1 LVYAVP
7 YRDPG
12 EVVDVAVGMAHRSV
26 HRVNLQ
32 ALEGKG
38 VRFSYGKIGRAAL
51 AVAFVLIGATPP
63 AVLAQDGPT
72 SIEQAHKW
80 ETDDALLLTPFYDTP
95 ANLAATKPGALLRQD
110 AFRLYALPAGVR
122 AVRILYHS
130 LDATGGDVATS
141 AVVLVPAGAPP
152 AGGWPIIAWAHG
164 TSGVARQ
171 CAPSLMKDVY
181 YGENGLFP
189 MVRAGYAVVATDY
202 HGLGTDGL
210 HQYVNKIAQAYDV
223 IYSIP
228 AARAAVSALGERWV
242 VDGHSQGGT
251 AAWGVAEM
259 EHDRKDA
266 GYLGAVAVAPASR
279 LDEVLTAPAA
289 AEGFYLDYI
298 AWGIRARTPSF
309 KPADMLG
316 GQALARYA
324 ELSTRGCFYYA
335 YANFLGDTAP
345 PGLTPGWE
353 RTDGAKQFFA
363 DSAIGFSPIGGPL
376 LVIAGDADQTVPLTA
391 VRATVAAACARKT
404 SLEFR
409 IYAGLDHDPTMDKST
424 PAQLAWIADRFAGR
438 PAGDVCAAGSG

>member
-1 LVYAVP
+1 
-7 YRDPG
+7 
-12 EVVDVAVGMAHRSV
+12 MTF
-26 HRVNLQ
+26 
-32 ALEGKG
+32 ALGG
-38 VRFSYGKIGRAAL
+38 IA
-51 AVAFVLIGATPP
+51 PP
-63 AVLAQDGPT
+63 AAMAQAWPT
-72 SIEQAHKW
+72 SVEQATRQ
-80 ETDDALLLTPFYDTP
+80 EADDALLLTPFYATP
-95 ANLAATKPGALLRQD
+95 ANLAATKPGALLRQEG
-110 AFRLYALPAGVR
+110 FRLYVLPHGAR

-130 LDATGGDVATS
+130 LDATGRDVAAS
-141 AVVLVPAGAPP
+141 AVVLIPAGAPP
-152 AGGWPIIAWAHG
+152 RGGWPIIAWAHG

-181 YGENGLFP
+181 YGEEGLFP

-202 HGLGTDGL
+202 HGLGTEGP

-279 LDEVLTAPAA
+279 LDQVLTAPAA

-309 KPADMLG
+309 KAADMLG
-316 GQALARYA
+316 GRALARYA
-324 ELSTRGCFYYA
+324 DLSTRGCFYYA
-335 YANFLGDTAP
+335 SATFLGDTAP
-345 PGLTPGWE
+345 PTLTPGWE
-353 RTDGAKQFFA
+353 LTDGAKQFFA
-363 DSAIGFSPIGGPL
+363 DSAIGFNPIGGPL
-376 LVIAGDADQTVPLTA
+376 LVIAGDADQTVPITA
-391 VRATVAAACARKT
+391 VRATVSAACARGT

-409 IYAGLDHDPTMDKST
+409 IYPGLDHDPTMDKST
-424 PAQLAWIADRFAGR
+424 PDQLAWIGDRFAGR
-438 PAGDVCAAGSG
+438 PVGDVCKAAGG